1 MEYQYQS
8 KEELPPYLKA
18 EQIAAYLG
26 VSVGCVYTRLHT
38 KGFPTIKLGRRMVVA
53 REKLLKWL
61 EENTAKL

>member
-26 VSVGCVYTRLHT
+26 VSVGCVYTLLQ
-38 KGFPTIKLGRRMVVA
+38 IGRA
-53 REKLLKWL
+53 SCRERV
-61 EENTAKL
+61 